1 MEFNTDL
8 VFDIDKIASF
18 VFANPNDRTSEVE
31 ITESYS
37 YDKEGKKMIP
47 STRQVKEVKLNDY
60 TSQNTLRY
68 DIIKS
73 LMERLDMIEDSE
85 AMSLGESIALNTME
99 HNGFII
105 SVNDNE

>member
-1 MEFNTDL
+1 
-8 VFDIDKIASF
+8 
-18 VFANPNDRTSEVE
+18 
-31 ITESYS
+31 
-37 YDKEGKKMIP
+37 MIP

-85 AMSLGESIALNTME
+85 TMSLGESIALNTME

>member
-1 MEFNTDL
+1 
-8 VFDIDKIASF
+8 
-18 VFANPNDRTSEVE
+18 
-31 ITESYS
+31 
-37 YDKEGKKMIP
+37 MIP